1 MIMRNEMYRP
11 TEIERNNCMRIV
23 KDILRVENDSECE
36 QYVNEIFKTTYSIG
50 GDYSEKTLMSIAEVL
65 LKRM

>member
-1 MIMRNEMYRP
+1 MYKP

-23 KDILRVENDSECE
+23 KDILKVESDSECE
-36 QYVNEIFKTTYSIG
+36 QYVNEIFKTAYSIG

>member
-1 MIMRNEMYRP
+1 MYRP